1 MSRFVNKCS
10 IADAAFD
17 LVGRFAPAE
26 GLSVFVP
33 VGEEASDGLLQARD
47 ALEAAA
53 PDGLAGNQA
62 EPALDQVGPRGTG
75 RGEVQLEARV
85 GGEPLFNRGMLVG
98 AVVIADQ
105 MHSSF
110 G

>member
-1 MSRFVNKCS
+1 MLVLSDLVLQEGLSQAVLRVERRFATVKEHLSGPSPLVSRFVNKCS

-53 PDGLAGNQA
+53 ADGLAGNQG
-62 EPALDQVGPRGTG
+62 EPAFDQV
-75 RGEVQLEARV
+75 
-85 GGEPLFNRGMLVG
+85 
-98 AVVIADQ
+98 
-105 MHSSF
+105 
-110 G
+110 